1 MQNIRIEVLRDNYI
15 VVKADTLR
23 FGNNEIMFEGNTF
36 DDCFEYIKKSLNKS
50 ILSLTGQIVDGI
62 YVDRK
67 GRAFPCFMKV
77 NI

>member
-36 DDCFEYIKKSLNKS
+36 DDCFEYIKKSL
-50 ILSLTGQIVDGI
+50 
-62 YVDRK
+62 
-67 GRAFPCFMKV
+67 
-77 NI
+77 